1 MTGKIFRCEEEC
13 TLENLQRYFTFL
25 LQKASYHLSLLLTPK
40 FLTIPVTCEFS
51 VNNFLNLLS
60 S

>member
-25 LQKASYHLSLLLTPK
+25 LQKASYHLSLLLTPN
-40 FLTIPVTCEFS
+40 FLTIPVTC
-51 VNNFLNLLS
+51 
-60 S
+60 